1 MKEFYK
7 EENKMIR
14 PNKYYSELKDSY
26 LFYNIAQKT
35 KAYVEQ
41 HPGTKLLR
49 MGIGDVSLPLC
60 DAVIRALHEAVD
72 DQASKS
78 SFHGYMPE
86 CGASFLREKIAEHYE
101 KRGVS
106 LSADEVFVSS
116 GASDEIGDILDLF
129 ERSSSALV
137 NVPAYPAYVDANVM
151 AGRKIVH
158 LSSSEENN
166 FLPEPGEDIKADLLY
181 ICSPNNPTGAVF
193 SREQLQAWVDFAN
206 ENGSVILFDAAY
218 EAFIEDET
226 LPHSIF
232 ELDGAKTCAI
242 EICSLSKT
250 AGFTGT
256 RLGYTVIPKALK
268 RNGMNLNEMWVRNR
282 TTKTNGVSYIIQ
294 KGGAAV
300 FTEEGQRQIHENIQ
314 IYKKN
319 AKILMK
325 ALDQIGMWYCG
336 GKNAP
341 YIWMRCPRGM
351 KSWEFF
357 DYLLHKIQVVG
368 TPGEGFGAAGEGYF
382 RFSTFGSPEDTKE
395 AAERIVTLFSK

>member
-1 MKEFYK
+1 
-7 EENKMIR
+7 MIR
-14 PNKYYSELKDSY
+14 PNGHYSELKDSY

-41 HPGTKLLR
+41 HPEAKLLK

-60 DAVIRALHEAVD
+60 DAVIKALHEAVD
-72 DQASKS
+72 DQASKE

-86 CGASFLREKIAEHYE
+86 CGAPFLRETIAKYYE
-101 KRGVS
+101 NRGVS

-116 GASDEIGDILDLF
+116 GASDELGDILDLF
-129 ERSSSALV
+129 ERSGSALV
-137 NVPAYPAYVDANVM
+137 IEPAYPAYVDANVM

-158 LSSSEENN
+158 LASGEKNS
-166 FLPEPGEDIKADLLY
+166 FLPEPSEEVKADLLY

-193 SREQLQAWVDFAN
+193 SRNQLQAWVDFAN

-218 EAFIEDET
+218 EAFIEDEN

-232 ELDGAKTCAI
+232 ELDGAKNCAI

-256 RLGYTVIPKALK
+256 RLGYTVIPKALE
-268 RNGMNLNEMWVRNR
+268 RNGMNLNKMWVRNR

-300 FTEEGQRQIHENIQ
+300 FTEEGQKQIYENIR

-319 AKILMK
+319 AKVLME
-325 ALDQIGMWYCG
+325 ALDKLGIWYCG

-341 YIWMRCPRGM
+341 YIWMKCPNGM
-351 KSWEFF
+351 GSWEFF
-357 DYLLHKIQVVG
+357 DYLLHEVQVVG
-368 TPGEGFGAAGEGYF
+368 TPGEGFGACGEGYF
-382 RFSTFGSPEDTKE
+382 RFSTFGSLEDTKE
-395 AAERIVTLFSK
+395 AAERLVKLLST